1 MRDLCKR
8 AEVAHFGAHSLRHFL
23 ATGFNDP
30 YRAQKVLGHQNLKT
44 TEIYLHELG
53 VDRGAAGIFEAITN
67 GVTNELSEGF
77 KCSTNEITNEIT
89 NGAKFHQ

>member
-1 MRDLCKR
+1 MRDVCKR

-44 TEIYLHELG
+44 TEIYLHDLK
-53 VDRGAAGIFEAITN
+53 VDRDTAGVFETITN
-67 GVTNELSEGF
+67 QITNCES
-77 KCSTNEITNEIT
+77 STNEKE
-89 NGAKFHQ
+89 AHLLQ